1 MSTACSFGVTL
12 FFGEPAPNTTFR
24 DERPDVDF
32 INVNGSELKQ
42 QLPDSGSGYGTKF
55 SESDLSELGRRS
67 GIPLPKLKEAWGMI
81 DFYRLAGGLL
91 QRSIFSRTLGA
102 YEFLTVVPEGDWR
115 TVQHGGEKRRMTLRK
130 YIITIFHC
138 TPLGP
143 HRDRDR
149 TVHAIQDAGLWWQKM
164 HTDVGLYVRH
174 CLVCASAKARPIVT
188 GHQRSREYDGPFR
201 YLIIDFVGPMSP
213 PSRNNH
219 VYMFTCACAWSGW
232 YWAIPCVSNDSQTAA
247 HCLFYHVM
255 CDLAG
260 YPACLGSDRDKAFV
274 EGVVQHLVNFFGIVH
289 VIGTAYH
296 PQSQSPVER
305 PHREYNALCKT
316 FMTDFSEWEVL
327 VYIFVWVIR
336 STCKLFNGSY
346 TPYEIIT
353 GMKPRSPIDCLL
365 ASPSGIERASVD
377 KYVSDLVAYLKK
389 VHQYVDA
396 KHEEV
401 RENSQR
407 AKYRELGPGGALS
420 VGDYCFVKK
429 APVEG
434 VSRRFQSPTFDNV
447 FQVAEALG
455 SGTDAK
461 AYILSDLSGSREN
474 LGFAQPVAL
483 DRLIP
488 VELLPMAAP
497 DSDQNTRILV
507 HDGGQSRT
515 ATIVAQAMDGR
526 VYIKYDDSETEI
538 CVNLSSL
545 NYQWL

>member
-1 MSTACSFGVTL
+1 
-12 FFGEPAPNTTFR
+12 
-24 DERPDVDF
+24 
-32 INVNGSELKQ
+32 
-42 QLPDSGSGYGTKF
+42 
-55 SESDLSELGRRS
+55 
-67 GIPLPKLKEAWGMI
+67 
-81 DFYRLAGGLL
+81 
-91 QRSIFSRTLGA
+91 
-102 YEFLTVVPEGDWR
+102 
-115 TVQHGGEKRRMTLRK
+115 MTLRR
-130 YIITIFHC
+130 YVITIFHC
-138 TPLGP
+138 TALGP

-149 TVHAIQDAGLWWQKM
+149 TVQAIQDAGLWWQKM
-164 HTDVGLYVRH
+164 HTDVGTYVRH

-188 GHQRSREYDGPFR
+188 GHQRSRDYDGPFR

-213 PSRNNH
+213 PSKNNH

-336 STCKLFNGSY
+336 TTCKLFNGSY
-346 TPYEIIT
+346 TPYEVIT

-365 ASPSGIERASVD
+365 ASPSGLERASVD
-377 KYVSDLVAYLKK
+377 TYVSNLVEYLKK
-389 VHQYVDA
+389 VHHYVDA

-434 VSRRFQSPTFDNV
+434 ISRRFQSQTFDSV
-447 FQVAEALG
+447 FQVVEALG

-474 LGFAQPVAL
+474 LGFTQPVAL

-497 DSDQNTRILV
+497 DRDQNTRILV
-507 HDGGQSRT
+507 HDGGQSRA
-515 ATIVAQAMDGR
+515 ATIVAQTMDGR
-526 VYIKYDDSETEI
+526 VYIKYDESEAEV